1 MEKRIKRKKNKEIKN
16 ILKAYQNNDE
26 NITGTI
32 RM

>member
-1 MEKRIKRKKNKEIKN
+1 MEKRIKRIKNKEIKN
-16 ILKAYQNNDE
+16 ILKAYQNYDE

>member
-16 ILKAYQNNDE
+16 ILKAYQNSDE

>member
-16 ILKAYQNNDE
+16 ILKAYQNSDE
-26 NITGTI
+26 NITGNI